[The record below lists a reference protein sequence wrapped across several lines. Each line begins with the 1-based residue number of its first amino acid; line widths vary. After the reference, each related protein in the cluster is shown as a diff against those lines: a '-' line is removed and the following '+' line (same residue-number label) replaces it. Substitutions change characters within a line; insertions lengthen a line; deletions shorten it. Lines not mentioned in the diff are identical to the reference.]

1 MKTKEKYVYTLRQK
15 DPEALQQE
23 LSTLQRELFDLRQQS
38 VTQKIEDTSK
48 SRRTRRNIARVKTIM
63 KQKATTK

>member
-23 LSTLQRELFDLRQQS
+23 LAGLQRELFDLRQQS
-38 VTQKIEDTSK
+38 ATQKIEDTSK
-48 SRRTRRNIARVKTIM
+48 SRRTRRNIARVKTIL

>member
-38 VTQKIEDTSK
+38 ATQKIEDTSK
-48 SRRTRRNIARVKTIM
+48 SRRTRRNIARVKTIL